1 MQEIHGKADA
11 AATRIYGEVFG
22 RDPEFYAF
30 SRTLEMYGEKANKN
44 AMLILTTDSDF
55 YRHLKQAR
63 PEGAPPMLAPPC
75 NHAVEGLSRR
85 ACGEDTVERVNVEA
99 ARDRGAGL
107 TQRPNA
113 QECANGRT

>member
-63 PEGAPPMLAPPC
+63 PEGAPPSMLAPVQPRGRGPV
-75 NHAVEGLSRR
+75 APRV
-85 ACGEDTVERVNVEA
+85 GEDTVERVNVEVARTGRWPHA
-99 ARDRGAGL
+99 AP
-107 TQRPNA
+107 QRTGVR
-113 QECANGRT
+113 Q